1 MAPNAVPDG
10 ASGQF
15 NGVAK
20 TVKLANAIN
29 ATHARWAI
37 KIQGS
42 RISSQTRLPETESRS
57 EAPKTKRLQIALE
70 AF

>member
-15 NGVAK
+15 TGVAK

-42 RISSQTRLPETESRS
+42 RISSQTGQSEIESRTG
-57 EAPKTKRLQIALE
+57 APKAKRLQNALE